1 MNITN
6 NEITKK
12 LHAKLDDGLDALKT
26 TKHHLESFQNNAE
39 AAVKV
44 QLKTAKAA
52 LKEKKHGIEE
62 TKSKWEEL
70 IEAQKEETVEAVAG
84 WKAKHEKE
92 KLEKRAARA
101 EEYADACVTLALYFA
116 GEAELAILEAI
127 SARQDAITVK

>member
-12 LHAKLDDGLDALKT
+12 LHAKLDDGLATLKT

-101 EEYADACVTLALYFA
+101 EKYADACVTLALYFA